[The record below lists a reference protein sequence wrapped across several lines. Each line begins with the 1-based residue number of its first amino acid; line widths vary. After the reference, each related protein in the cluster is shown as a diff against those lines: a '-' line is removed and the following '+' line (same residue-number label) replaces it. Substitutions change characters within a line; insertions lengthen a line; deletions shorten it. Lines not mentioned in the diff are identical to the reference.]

1 MHSGRCNRN
10 RATDFQCMIQPSRP
24 QSKGRTPTVQVS
36 LTLQQAAVVAITVS
50 AYSLF
55 TPQPYALAVIGN
67 FTGTLASESNP
78 AYSSAGGGGGAS
90 AACSDPVTTI
100 SAAPPRYTNATTVSF
115 AFAADSSTPCF

>member
-1 MHSGRCNRN
+1 M
-10 RATDFQCMIQPSRP
+10 
-24 QSKGRTPTVQVS
+24 
-36 LTLQQAAVVAITVS
+36 TLQQAAVVAITIS

-78 AYSSAGGGGGAS
+78 AYSGGGGGAP

-115 AFAADSSTPCF
+115 AFAADSSAHCC